1 MTGDRLE
8 TDILL
13 GRNAGMD
20 TALVL
25 TGATTADM
33 VATADIKPTYII
45 TRLSELLATI
55 T

>member
-13 GRNAGMD
+13 GLNAGMA

-25 TGATTADM
+25 TGATSM
-33 VATADIKPTYII
+33 EDIQESEIRPSYILHSL
-45 TRLSELLATI
+45 TDLP
-55 T
+55 